1 MNLKESDMKAQIK
14 DYLAIK
20 GIYNF
25 PLVQGM
31 GSHRGSPDRIMH
43 YQSEVHYLEIKTEQ
57 GKMSDYQI
65 AFQEQCKE
73 DGIPY
78 LIIRTIE
85 ELVDYVESL

>member
-1 MNLKESDMKAQIK
+1 MNLTETQIKLQIK
-14 DYLAIK
+14 DYLAFK

-43 YQSEVHYLEIKTEQ
+43 YQGKAHYLEIKTPA
-57 GKMSDYQI
+57 GKMSDYQL

-85 ELVDYVESL
+85 ELIDYVEQL